1 VPAPGVLGNDTDPDG
16 DSLDAVLDTGPS
28 DGSLTLNSNGSFT
41 YTPDANFNG
50 SDSFTYRANDGS
62 ANSNTATVTITVGA
76 VNDPP
81 TANNNSYSTNE
92 DTTLNVSAPG
102 VLGNDTDPEGQPLT
116 AVLQNGPSD
125 GSLTLNSNGSFTYTP
140 DTNFNGS
147 DSFTYRA
154 NDGSANSNVA
164 TVTITV
170 NPINDPPTANN
181 NSYST
186 NEDTT
191 LTIAAPGVLG
201 NDTDPDGDSLTA
213 VLQNGPSDGSL
224 TLNSNGSFSYAPV
237 AGFNGT
243 DSFTYRAS
251 DGSANSNVATVTIT
265 VNPVND
271 PPTANN
277 NSYSTNED
285 TTLNVSAPGVLGND
299 TDPDGDSLSSVLQS
313 GPTDGS
319 LTLNSNGSFSYTP
332 NADFS
337 GTDSFTYFANDGTAN
352 SNLAAMVTIT
362 VNPVNDPPTAT
373 DDAYTID
380 EDTTLDVAA
389 PGVLGNDTD
398 PEGDS
403 LTAILQNG
411 PSDGSLTL
419 NSNGSFSYAPNPDFN
434 GIDSFTYK
442 ANDGA
447 SDSDVATVTITV
459 NTVADPPTANNNS
472 YVTNEDTTLNVS
484 APGVL
489 GNDTDPE
496 GDSLTAILQNGP
508 SDGSLNLNS
517 NGSFS
522 YTPDANFNGSDSF
535 TYRANDGVSDSN
547 VATVTITVNPV
558 PDPPIADAGPDQTVD
573 ENTTATLGGS
583 NSFDTE
589 GESITYQW
597 DQIAGPPVTLSDPQ
611 TANPTFTA
619 PTVGGPGG
627 ESLVFRLTVTDEEAA
642 QAIDTAIVNV
652 TLPLANRP
660 PEADAGTDQNVEEGE
675 TVTLNGSNS
684 FDPDG
689 DNLSYQWDQIAG
701 PPVTLLPDPTAEKP
715 TFTAPFVESAGLSST
730 FELTVTDT
738 NGLQATDTSIVNVTS
753 IFPSA
758 NQPPEAV
765 VGDNQTV
772 EEDTTVTLN
781 GSNSSDPEGNLFYR
795 WRQVAGRPLTL
806 SDPSAEQ
813 PTFIAPNV
821 GLIGVTLVLE
831 LTVTDVGG
839 LQAVVDMLINVAGD
853 DDFPIADAGDDQ
865 TVDENTTITLDGFGS
880 FDPEGQNLSYSWR
893 QVVGPSVTLSDPAA
907 ERPTFTTPNVT
918 PNGVMLDF
926 ELNVTDVVGQQ
937 QRDNVEITVFGINE
951 LPTADAGDDQTVLE
965 KTTIML
971 DASNSSD
978 PDVDDIMTYQWN
990 QTGGTAVTLSD
1001 PTSKLP
1007 AFKTPSFEDAGDQP
1021 LIFELIVTDGQ
1032 GAQSQE
1038 DSTTVTVSN
1047 FEKKNPGTSGG
1058 GCFIATAV
1066 YGSSMDSQV
1075 TLLSELRDR
1084 FLKIKSLGEGFLK
1097 LNPNVAYICR
1107 GKTR

>member
-1 VPAPGVLGNDTDPDG
+1 LN
-16 DSLDAVLDTGPS
+16 AVLQSGPG
-28 DGSLTLNSNGSFT
+28 DGTLSLNSNGSFT

-81 TANNNSYSTNE
+81 TAANNSYSTDE
-92 DTTLNVSAPG
+92 DT
-102 VLGNDTDPEGQPLT
+102 PLT
-116 AVLQNGPSD
+116 VP
-125 GSLTLNSNGSFTYTP
+125 
-140 DTNFNGS
+140 
-147 DSFTYRA
+147 
-154 NDGSANSNVA
+154 
-164 TVTITV
+164 
-170 NPINDPPTANN
+170 
-181 NSYST
+181 
-186 NEDTT
+186 
-191 LTIAAPGVLG
+191 APGVLG
-201 NDTDPDGDSLTA
+201 NDTDPDGDSLNA
-213 VLQNGPSDGSL
+213 VLQSGPGDGTLS
-224 TLNSNGSFSYAPV
+224 LNSNGSFTYTPDP
-237 AGFNGT
+237 GFFGS
-243 DSFTYRAS
+243 DSFNYKAN
-251 DGSANSNVATVTIT
+251 DGLLDSNTATVTIT
-265 VNPVND
+265 VGAVND
-271 PPTANN
+271 PPTAAN

-285 TTLNVSAPGVLGND
+285 TPLTVPAPGVLGND
-299 TDPDGDSLSSVLQS
+299 TDPDGDSLNAVLQG
-313 GPTDGS
+313 GPGDGTLS
-319 LTLNSNGSFSYTP
+319 LNSNGSFT
-332 NADFS
+332 
-337 GTDSFTYFANDGTAN
+337 
-352 SNLAAMVTIT
+352 
-362 VNPVNDPPTAT
+362 
-373 DDAYTID
+373 
-380 EDTTLDVAA
+380 
-389 PGVLGNDTD
+389 
-398 PEGDS
+398 
-403 LTAILQNG
+403 
-411 PSDGSLTL
+411 
-419 NSNGSFSYAPNPDFN
+419 
-434 GIDSFTYK
+434 
-442 ANDGA
+442 
-447 SDSDVATVTITV
+447 
-459 NTVADPPTANNNS
+459 
-472 YVTNEDTTLNVS
+472 
-484 APGVL
+484 
-489 GNDTDPE
+489 
-496 GDSLTAILQNGP
+496 
-508 SDGSLNLNS
+508 
-517 NGSFS
+517 

-535 TYRANDGVSDSN
+535 TYRASDGSADSN
-547 VATVTITVNPV
+547 TATVTIIVNPV
-558 PDPPIADAGPDQTVD
+558 VDPPIADAGPDQTVD

-597 DQIAGPPVTLSDPQ
+597 DQIAGPAVTLSDPQ

-965 KTTIML
+965 KTTVML
-971 DASNSSD
+971 DGSNSSD